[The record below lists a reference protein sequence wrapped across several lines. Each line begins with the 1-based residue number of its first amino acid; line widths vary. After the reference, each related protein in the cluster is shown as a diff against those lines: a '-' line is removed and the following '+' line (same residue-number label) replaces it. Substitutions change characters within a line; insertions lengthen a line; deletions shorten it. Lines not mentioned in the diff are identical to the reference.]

1 MTEKPECQGISL
13 FLAGYVNNRLKEDEM
28 IEIGKHLKVCREC
41 RTTAEALRLAVQAS
55 DRSQSDLWPVLR
67 TRLAEAEE
75 NDLVK
80 LIFPPFRWQD
90 AVLLGVV
97 VLTLVTVPNPLGLLV
112 AIGLL

>member
-1 MTEKPECQGISL
+1 MTEKNECQGISL
-13 FLAGYVNNRLKEDEM
+13 HLAGYVSNRLKEDEM
-28 IEIGKHLKVCREC
+28 NEIENHLKVCREC

-75 NDLVK
+75 NDLAQ

-97 VLTLVTVPNPLGLLV
+97 VLTLLAVPNPLGLLV
-112 AIGLL
+112 TIGML